1 VYSIPFSFQW
11 RPALKLAKRLRDG
24 DKAAHAMDSRHGPIC
39 LWLGGLAAVVSPGTF
54 LIILTGVVAYASAL
68 GGFVWLCG
76 FVTRGFRVQRAL
88 EGRFYERALR
98 LLQKWRREDELLAI
112 LRDKVP
118 FPDDEVRQRMVVV
131 VRELLA
137 LQKAA
142 ADRSNP
148 HVPESLRSEIKQ
160 RSGDMLLSLWPKC
173 QDLTLL
179 ARPGL
184 DPAAAS
190 AKVSQIREPL
200 DQLAEI
206 IAATR
211 SRIAHA
217 TLEGSSLEL
226 HDALESAGAMKWQAE
241 EAPRIQAMLEGG

>member
-1 VYSIPFSFQW
+1 
-11 RPALKLAKRLRDG
+11 
-24 DKAAHAMDSRHGPIC
+24 M
-39 LWLGGLAAVVSPGTF
+39 VV
-54 LIILTGVVAYASAL
+54 YASAL

-76 FVTRGFRVQRAL
+76 FITRGFRIQRAL
-88 EGRFYERALR
+88 EGRFHERVLR
-98 LLQKWRREDELLAI
+98 MLQKWRREDELLAT

-118 FPDDEVRQRMVVV
+118 FPDDEVRQKMVVV

-142 ADRSNP
+142 ADQSNP
-148 HVPESLRSEIKQ
+148 HIPESLRKEIKQ
-160 RSGDMLLSLWPKC
+160 RCQDMLISLWPKC

-184 DPAAAS
+184 DPVAAS

-206 IAATR
+206 VASTR

-217 TLEGSSLEL
+217 TLAGSSLEL

-241 EAPRIQAMLEGG
+241 EAPRIHAMVEGG

>member
-1 VYSIPFSFQW
+1 MLILMATRRLMRWILGTAPF
-11 RPALKLAKRLRDG
+11 AVG
-24 DKAAHAMDSRHGPIC
+24 
-39 LWLGGLAAVVSPGTF
+39 LGGLAAVVSPGTF
-54 LIILTGVVAYASAL
+54 LIILTGVVVYASML

-76 FVTRGFRVQRAL
+76 FITRGFRVQRAL

-98 LLQKWRREDELLAI
+98 MLQKWRRDDELLAT

-137 LQKAA
+137 LEKAA

-148 HVPESLRSEIKQ
+148 HIPESLRKEIKQ
-160 RSGDMLLSLWPKC
+160 RCRAMLLSLWPKC

-184 DPAAAS
+184 DPVAAS
-190 AKVSQIREPL
+190 AKVAEIREPL

-206 IAATR
+206 IVATR
-211 SRIAHA
+211 SRISHA
-217 TLEGSSLEL
+217 TLAGSSLEL

>member
-1 VYSIPFSFQW
+1 
-11 RPALKLAKRLRDG
+11 
-24 DKAAHAMDSRHGPIC
+24 
-39 LWLGGLAAVVSPGTF
+39 
-54 LIILTGVVAYASAL
+54 L

-76 FVTRGFRVQRAL
+76 FLTRGFRIQRAL
-88 EGRFYERALR
+88 EGRFYERVLR
-98 LLQKWRREDELLAI
+98 KLQKWRREDELLAT

-118 FPDDEVRQRMVVV
+118 FPDDEVRQKMVVV

-142 ADRSNP
+142 ADQSNP
-148 HVPESLRSEIKQ
+148 HIPESLRKEIKQ
-160 RSGDMLLSLWPKC
+160 RCQDMLISLWPKC

-184 DPAAAS
+184 DPVAAS
-190 AKVSQIREPL
+190 TKVSQIREPL

-211 SRIAHA
+211 SRIGHS
-217 TLEGSSLEL
+217 TLAGSSLEL

-241 EAPRIQAMLEGG
+241 EAPRIHAMVEGG